1 MQALS
6 ISFHRQN
13 RQNPYSGFG
22 GARPSR
28 LKLCC
33 KSTIKLDLP
42 PRIARIFLSIY
53 RQPICIIYAQGAFII
68 SV

>member
-13 RQNPYSGFG
+13 QQNPYFDFG

-53 RQPICIIYAQGAFII
+53 RQPICIIYAQAHL
-68 SV
+68 